1 MSIKEKPKKL
11 RRPTKLCEICNIVD
25 SHSGW
30 AAHLTSKKQ
39 QKIDPDQCIK
49 PKTDH
54 LINQKTSAKNV
65 NVY

>member
-1 MSIKEKPKKL
+1 MSIKEKPNKP
-11 RRPTKLCEICNIVD
+11 RRPTNLCKICNIVD

-39 QKIDPDQCIK
+39 QKNDPDQSIK
-49 PKTDH
+49 PKIDH
-54 LINQKTSAKNV
+54 LINQNTSARNV